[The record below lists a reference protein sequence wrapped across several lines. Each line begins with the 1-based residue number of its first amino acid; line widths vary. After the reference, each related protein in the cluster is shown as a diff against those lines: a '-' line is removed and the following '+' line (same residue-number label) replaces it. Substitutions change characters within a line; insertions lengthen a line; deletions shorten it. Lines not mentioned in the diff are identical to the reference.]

1 MELNKILGRVVR
13 VDKKLTPNK
22 KYSFNYENVEPKAI
36 NRLPV
41 IHKRSFS
48 PQIKNLKLDIMNK
61 FRQNARIKT

>member
-41 IHKRSFS
+41 IQKRSFS
-48 PQIKNLKLDIMNK
+48 PQIKNLKL
-61 FRQNARIKT
+61 